1 MSVRGLLGALLELA
15 VPSVCPACDVP
26 RVPGD
31 ALLCASCARG
41 LRALPRLRAVHTAIA
56 YDGTGMELVR
66 RFKFEGRRDALAVLL
81 TRLAARVAELRFD
94 TIVPVPRHIAR
105 VRSEGSDPV
114 FTLARALAR
123 RTGAR
128 LMSSSLSRARVTPP
142 QTGLSI
148 VARRANVAASF
159 RARPGALTGLR
170 VLLLDDVATTG
181 ATLVEA
187 ARSLRRTSGAR
198 RITLAALAGTPAVE
212 SAATPLL

>member
-1 MSVRGLLGALLELA
+1 MRELLGALLELV

-26 RVPGD
+26 RVTGD

-41 LRALPRLRAVHTAIA
+41 LRAFPRLRAVHTAIA

-66 RFKFEGRRDALAVLL
+66 RFKFEGRRDALAVLV
-81 TRLAARVAELRFD
+81 TRLAARVRDLRFD
-94 TIVPVPRHIAR
+94 AIVPVPRHIAR

-123 RTGAR
+123 RTGVPLAANA
-128 LMSSSLSRARVTPP
+128 LTRARVTPA

-148 VARRANVAASF
+148 AARRTNVASSF
-159 RARPGALTGLR
+159 RARAGALAGLR

-187 ARSLRRTSGAR
+187 ARSLRGTSGAR
-198 RITLAALAGTPAVE
+198 RITLAAVAATPAVE
-212 SAATPLL
+212 RVTAALL

>member
-1 MSVRGLLGALLELA
+1 MRELLGQLLELV

-26 RVPGD
+26 RTTGEP
-31 ALLCASCARG
+31 LLCASCARG

-66 RFKFEGRRDALAVLL
+66 RFKFEGRRDALAVLVA
-81 TRLAARVAELRFD
+81 RLAERVRNLRFD
-94 TIVPVPRHIAR
+94 AIVPVPRHIAR

-123 RTGAR
+123 RTSVKIEAGVLA
-128 LMSSSLSRARVTPP
+128 RARPTPP

-148 VARRANVAASF
+148 AARRANVAASF
-159 RARPGALTGLR
+159 RVRTGALSGLR

-187 ARSLRRTSGAR
+187 ASSLRRTSGAR
-198 RITLAALAGTPAVE
+198 RITLVALAGTPA
-212 SAATPLL
+212 ALL